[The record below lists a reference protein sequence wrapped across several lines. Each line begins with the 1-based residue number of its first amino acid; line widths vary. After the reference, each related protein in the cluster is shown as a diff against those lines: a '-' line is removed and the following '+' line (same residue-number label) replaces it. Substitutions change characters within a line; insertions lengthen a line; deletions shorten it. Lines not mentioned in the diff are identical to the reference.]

1 MPDTLLILRTGHLI
15 YIMNKIQ
22 SLIEKLWKGTISP
35 EEITIL
41 ENALKNV
48 NDEESNQVKNH
59 FRKLYEQDAAPHQN
73 NKNKAILLERILK
86 SIDEIEMRQPK
97 RLTFGS
103 RYIWWA
109 AAAIVGICTLFLFQI
124 NNHSLDT
131 ADNKIVQV
139 IQTIKNKQQ
148 HSINV
153 GLPDGSAIVLF
164 PKSAISYNQE
174 FNKKDRIINLKG
186 KAIFKVAKNKA
197 RPFSVLSEGFATT
210 ALGTQFL
217 VTSTKENQIEV
228 KLFEGHVRVRD
239 IHSKGK
245 NIPDIYLK
253 PGQLLTLN
261 KLSTKYE
268 ISTFR
273 LNENTLVTTAKI
285 TTKNQIVNNGSL
297 NFNNTPLNMVLQKL
311 SEKYKTTIDYDKE
324 TVEGLYFTGR
334 VEQTDSLN
342 TVLSIIANMNGLK
355 LKEEQGK
362 LIITK

>member
-1 MPDTLLILRTGHLI
+1 MSK
-15 YIMNKIQ
+15 KIQ

-41 ENALKNV
+41 EDALKNV

-59 FRKLYEQDAAPHQN
+59 FRKLYEQDTAPHEN

-86 SIDEIEMRQPK
+86 SIDEIEMREPK

-109 AAAIVGICTLFLFQI
+109 AAVMVGICTLFLFQI
-124 NNHSLDT
+124 NNHSFDT
-131 ADNKIVQV
+131 ADNKIAQV
-139 IQTIKNKQQ
+139 IQKLKIIKNKQQ
-148 HSINV
+148 HSINFD
-153 GLPDGSAIVLF
+153 LPDGSAVVLF

-217 VTSTKENQIEV
+217 VTSTKENQVEV

-253 PGQLLTLN
+253 PGQLPTLN

-285 TTKNQIVNNGSL
+285 TPKNQIVNNGSL

-311 SEKYKTTIDYDKE
+311 SEKYITTIDYDKE

-334 VEQTDSLN
+334 VEQTDKLN
-342 TVLSIIANMNGLK
+342 TVLSIIVNMNELK

>member
-1 MPDTLLILRTGHLI
+1 MSK
-15 YIMNKIQ
+15 KIQ

-41 ENALKNV
+41 EDALKNV

-59 FRKLYEQDAAPHQN
+59 FKKLYEQDTAPHEN

-86 SIDEIEMRQPK
+86 SIDEIEMREPK

-103 RYIWWA
+103 RYIWRA
-109 AAAIVGICTLFLFQI
+109 AAVMAGICTLFLFQI
-124 NNHSLDT
+124 NNHSFDT
-131 ADNKIVQV
+131 ADNKIAQV
-139 IQTIKNKQQ
+139 IQKLKIIKNKQE
-148 HSINV
+148 HSINFD
-153 GLPDGSAIVLF
+153 LPDGSAVVLF
-164 PKSAISYNQE
+164 PKSTISYNQE
-174 FNKKDRIINLKG
+174 FNKKYRIINLKG
-186 KAIFKVAKNKA
+186 KAIFKVAKNKK
-197 RPFSVLSEGFATT
+197 RPFSVFSEGFSTT

-239 IHSKGK
+239 IHSMRK

-261 KLSTKYE
+261 KLSAKYE

-273 LNENTLVTTAKI
+273 LNENALVTTTKI
-285 TTKNQIVNNGSL
+285 TPKNQIVTNNRSL
-297 NFNNTPLNMVLQKL
+297 NFNNTPLNTVLQKL
-311 SEKYKTTIDYDKE
+311 SEKYKTAIDYDQE

-334 VEQTDSLN
+334 VEQTDSLK

>member
-1 MPDTLLILRTGHLI
+1 
-15 YIMNKIQ
+15 MNKIQ

-59 FRKLYEQDAAPHQN
+59 FRKLYDQDDAPDQN
-73 NKNKAILLERILK
+73 NKNKTILLKRILK
-86 SIDEIEMRQPK
+86 SIDDSEMRQPK
-97 RLTFGS
+97 RLTLS
-103 RYIWWA
+103 SKYIWWA

-131 ADNKIVQV
+131 ADSKIAQV
-139 IQTIKNKQQ
+139 IQKFKIIQNKQH

-153 GLPDGSAIVLF
+153 DLPDGSAIVLF

-197 RPFSVLSEGFATT
+197 RPFSVFSQGFATT

-239 IHSKGK
+239 THSKGK

-253 PGQLLTLN
+253 PGQLVTLN
-261 KLSTKYE
+261 KLSAKYE

-273 LNENTLVTTAKI
+273 LNENTLATTAKI
-285 TTKNQIVNNGSL
+285 TPKNQIVTNNGSL

-334 VEQTDSLN
+334 VEQTDKLN
-342 TVLSIIANMNGLK
+342 TVLSIIVNMNELK

>member
-1 MPDTLLILRTGHLI
+1 MS
-15 YIMNKIQ
+15 KIQ
-22 SLIEKLWKGTISP
+22 SLIEKLWKGTIST

-59 FRKLYEQDAAPHQN
+59 FRKLYEQDDVPDQN
-73 NKNKAILLERILK
+73 NKNKAILLKRILK
-86 SIDEIEMRQPK
+86 SIDDSEMRQPK
-97 RLTFGS
+97 RLTLSS

-124 NNHSLDT
+124 NDHSLGK
-131 ADNKIVQV
+131 ADNKIVQE
-139 IQTIKNKQQ
+139 IQNLKIIQNKQQ

-153 GLPDGSAIVLF
+153 DLPDGSGIVLF
-164 PKSAISYNQE
+164 PKSTISYNEE

-197 RPFSVLSEGFATT
+197 KPFSVLSERFSTT

-217 VTSTKENQIEV
+217 VNTTKENEIEV

-239 IHSKGK
+239 RHSKGK

-261 KLSTKYE
+261 KLSPKYE

-273 LNENTLVTTAKI
+273 LNENALVTTAKI
-285 TTKNQIVNNGSL
+285 APKNQIVKNNGAL
-297 NFNNTPLNMVLQKL
+297 NFNNAPLNIVLQKL
-311 SEKYKTTIDYDKE
+311 SEKYKTTIDYDKQ

-334 VEQTDSLN
+334 VEQTDRLN
-342 TVLSIIANMNGLK
+342 TVLSIITNMNDLK

>member
-1 MPDTLLILRTGHLI
+1 
-15 YIMNKIQ
+15 MNKIQ

-41 ENALKNV
+41 EDALKNV
-48 NDEESNQVKNH
+48 NDQESNLVKNH
-59 FRKLYEQDAAPHQN
+59 FRKLYEQDTAPLQN
-73 NKNKAILLERILK
+73 NKNQAILLERILK

-97 RLTFGS
+97 RLTFSS

-153 GLPDGSAIVLF
+153 DLPDGSAIVLF
-164 PKSAISYNQE
+164 PKSTISYNQE

-197 RPFSVLSEGFATT
+197 RPFSVFSDGFATT

-253 PGQLLTLN
+253 PGQLVTLN
-261 KLSTKYE
+261 KLSAKYE

-273 LNENTLVTTAKI
+273 LNENSLATTAKI
-285 TTKNQIVNNGSL
+285 SPKNQMVTNNGSL

-334 VEQTDSLN
+334 VEQTDKLN
-342 TVLSIIANMNGLK
+342 TVLSIIVNMNQLK